1 MIWEMMFYTLLWVLP
16 PAAQAAPV
24 CGNIIT
30 EAGEACDGTDL
41 GGNTCAAFP
50 GFKSKLLRCKADCSG
65 YDVSQCAKGN
75 QISAASCSQ
84 SDVQAAINS
93 ASTGDTVLV
102 PAGNCTWTTQTAYT
116 SSVSVTKAIVL
127 KGAGIDQTVIHD
139 GTNIDERPLDINSG
153 ARVTGFTFTGMKRL
167 PERGVAE
174 PALGASGTNWRID
187 HNKFYPNVSPTEP
200 GRGVS
205 VEGAGVIDH
214 NVFIDTKQ
222 GAEIYYGTGGGDA
235 SWSAPQLL
243 GNAKAVYM
251 EDNTYTYSDPLD
263 GAYDA
268 YDGARYVFR
277 YNTVSGTN
285 VGHHGLDSGG
295 FRSTHSWEIYNNQ
308 FNNPNA
314 AIWVVFASRGGSG
327 AVFNNTVT
335 GVYNS
340 FGLLENYRSDD
351 SYETSWGVCNGA
363 NPIDGNT
370 QPTSQ
375 YYGYPCRDQNGLTT
389 NQALSP
395 AYQWG
400 NVYKGGTGSFWV
412 KGYDD
417 SSNRAAEYHILK
429 DRDYYDNVSK
439 PGYVPYVYPHPLVQL
454 DSGRPAAAPASP
466 GNLRIR

>member
-1 MIWEMMFYTLLWVLP
+1 MIFSLTVCSWLLVSP
-16 PAAQAAPV
+16 RVAQAAPI
-24 CGNIIT
+24 CGNNII

-41 GGNTCAAFP
+41 GGNTCATLP
-50 GFKSKLLRCKADCSG
+50 GFKSGTLRCKTDCSG
-65 YDVSQCAKGN
+65 YDVLQCAKGN
-75 QISAASCSQ
+75 TISAASCSQ

-116 SSVSVTKAIVL
+116 PSVSVTKAVIL
-127 KGAGIDQTVIHD
+127 KGAGIDQTVIRD
-139 GTNIDERPLDINSG
+139 GTNIDERPLEINSG

-187 HNKFYPNVSPTEP
+187 HNKFYPNVGPTEP

-205 VEGAGVIDH
+205 VDGAGVIDH

-222 GAEIYYGTGGGDA
+222 GAEIFYGTGGGDA
-235 SWSAPQLL
+235 SWSTPPLL
-243 GNAKAVYM
+243 GTGKAVFM

-277 YNTVSGTN
+277 FNNVSGTC

-308 FNNPNA
+308 FDNPNSP
-314 AIWVVFASRGGSG
+314 IWIVFGSRGGSG
-327 AVFNNTVT
+327 VVFNNTVT
-335 GVYNS
+335 GAYNS

-351 SYETSWGVCNGA
+351 SYATGWGTCNGT

-370 QPTSQ
+370 QPTAQ
-375 YYGYPCRDQNGLTT
+375 YYGYPCRDQNGRTT
-389 NQALSP
+389 NQELSP
-395 AYQWG
+395 VYQWG
-400 NVYKGGTGSFWV
+400 NVYKGGGGSFWV

-417 SSNRAAEYHILK
+417 SSHRAAEYHILK
-429 DRDYYDNVSK
+429 DRDYYENVPK

-454 DSGRPAAAPASP
+454 DAGTPTASP
-466 GNLRIR
+466 SSPKNLRVR